1 MPLLLKFA
9 DAVQLSL
16 EDLLKPRLFEEVD
29 GHASHAW
36 WWAHNLLQCGR
47 GTAAQVDAAN
57 RMADAARSIAKDM

>member
-16 EDLLKPRLFEEVD
+16 EDLLKPRVFEEVD

-36 WWAHNLLQCGR
+36 LRAHNLLQRGR
-47 GTAAQVDAAN
+47 GTDAEVDAAN
-57 RMADAARSIAKDM
+57 RIADAARSIAKDM